1 MKNFV
6 KMNQSDVHLIDTEG
20 SHLKEKPDHTK
31 ILKECMQLPISSCV
45 VTQTK
50 KENNLNRTFS
60 VFIPR
65 FPYSPDPQNIHPTTQ
80 ATGNSEL

>member
-20 SHLKEKPDHTK
+20 SHLKVKLNHTK
-31 ILKECMQLPISSCV
+31 ILKESMQLHTSSRV

-50 KENNLNRTFS
+50 KENNLDSMFS
-60 VFIPR
+60 VFIPW
-65 FPYSPDPQNIHPTTQ
+65 FPYTPDPQNIPPTTQ